1 METSVLRTRN
11 DVIRALVTYTDWW
24 QPSSSSV
31 IRVGVQRSK
40 DSHHGDGMP
49 TGLLDRI
56 DERTELCR
64 RMKDVNERDRA
75 ILFLWYVRQLA
86 VDDIARA
93 VGISRRHCFRRKAAA
108 ISAIVDGDAESD
120 AA

>member
-1 METSVLRTRN
+1 VETFVLRTRN
-11 DVIRALVTYTDWW
+11 EVIRALVMYTDWW

-64 RMKDVNERDRA
+64 RMRDVNERDRT
-75 ILFLWYVRQLA
+75 ILFLWYVKQLA

-108 ISAIVDGDAESD
+108 ISAIVDSDADSD

>member
-1 METSVLRTRN
+1 MLTTRN

-31 IRVGVQRSK
+31 IRVGVQRRK
-40 DSHHGDGMP
+40 DSDHGDGMP
-49 TGLLDRI
+49 VGLLDRI

-64 RMKDVNERDRA
+64 RMKDVDQRDRA

-86 VDDIARA
+86 VDDIART

>member
-1 METSVLRTRN
+1 MLKTRN
-11 DVIRALVTYTDWW
+11 DVIRALVMYTDWW

-64 RMKDVNERDRA
+64 RMRDVNERDRT
-75 ILFLWYVRQLA
+75 ILFLWYVKQLA
-86 VDDIARA
+86 VEDIARA
-93 VGISRRHCFRRKAAA
+93 VRISRRHCFRRKAAA
-108 ISAIVDGDAESD
+108 ISAIVDSDAESD

>member
-1 METSVLRTRN
+1 VLTTRN

-24 QPSSSSV
+24 QTSSSSV
-31 IRVGVQRSK
+31 IQVGFQRSK
-40 DSHHGDGMP
+40 DAHHGDGMP
-49 TGLLDRI
+49 TGLLERM
-56 DERTELCR
+56 DERTDLCR

-108 ISAIVDGDAESD
+108 LAAIVDSDAESD

>member
-1 METSVLRTRN
+1 VLETRN
-11 DVIRALVTYTDWW
+11 DVIRSLVTYTDWW

-31 IRVGVQRSK
+31 IRVGVQRSR
-40 DSHHGDGMP
+40 DVHHGDGMP

-75 ILFLWYVRQLA
+75 ILFLWFVKQLA
-86 VDDIARA
+86 VEDIARA

-108 ISAIVDGDAESD
+108 ITAIVDSGAESD